1 MICFTAQEQTG
12 DVLIQEIQK
21 ANVICVVYA
30 VDDDDTIDKV
40 WIQINLNQF

>member
-1 MICFTAQEQTG
+1 MTVQEQNR

-30 VDDDDTIDKV
+30 VDDDETIDKV
-40 WIQINLNQF
+40 